1 MVSLEDVNAILQVRL
16 TFNGLRY
23 KEVVFHDLHTVYIQ
37 SLFSSFRQVLQYGS
51 PRYMRVPSL
60 DVCYFMASCT
70 ASINKHDRIIAARKT
85 LYKLLL
91 EWEDIQPVR
100 TSISLISYIQIEVI
114 KILWILYEPLE

>member
-1 MVSLEDVNAILQVRL
+1 MTSILSTSKACLVIS
-16 TFNGLRY
+16 G
-23 KEVVFHDLHTVYIQ
+23 KSCSMD
-37 SLFSSFRQVLQYGS
+37 

-70 ASINKHDRIIAARKT
+70 ANINKHDRIIAARKT
-85 LYKLLL
+85 LHKLLL

-100 TSISLISYIQIEVI
+100 TSISLTSYIQIEVI